1 MDGSPDHAAHLIID
15 SVNPGLVSL
24 FTEEFVRQTAISRT
38 QEQAP
43 AEQSKPAVPEKAPK
57 KPEQAAPAKHRL
69 TPEEKKIKE
78 AVMDT
83 LKAQIAGRNDGML
96 STYHSSNQSFKVMME
111 YKVRIEGNTV
121 TRDGEPMFAIHRR
134 HSAKKVQGCYRE
146 LTPMLEYIG
155 KEKAQEAARE
165 KPSIREQLRAA
176 AKSQPER
183 KTPVKQKSHDVGL
196 E

>member
-1 MDGSPDHAAHLIID
+1 
-15 SVNPGLVSL
+15 
-24 FTEEFVRQTAISRT
+24 
-38 QEQAP
+38 
-43 AEQSKPAVPEKAPK
+43 
-57 KPEQAAPAKHRL
+57 
-69 TPEEKKIKE
+69 
-78 AVMDT
+78 MDT

-96 STYHSSNQSFKVMME
+96 STYRSSNQSFKVMVE

-146 LTPMLEYIG
+146 LTPTLEYIG
-155 KEKAQEAARE
+155 KEKTQEAARE
-165 KPSIREQLRAA
+165 KPSIRKQLRAA